1 MRRPTGLHG
10 FTLAEILIAL
20 GLFAVATAG
29 LISLFPRTLRIAREG
44 EEEARAAR
52 IASNLLEVLGGAP
65 QSGRFRLAEG
75 LSAEGLR
82 MESIDPADPHPHPV
96 AYGMDCLPVRLLS
109 QEEADSPVDDGP
121 VADVATLRLSRSA
134 AHPGMILAEV
144 DVAGPAS
151 APSTGRSSH
160 RFLRLLPDPG
170 HGS

>member
-1 MRRPTGLHG
+1 MRRPAGIHG

-29 LISLFPRTLRIAREG
+29 MIALFPRTLRIAREG

-52 IASNLLEVLGGAP
+52 IASNLLEVLDGAP
-65 QSGRFRLAEG
+65 RPGTFRLAG
-75 LSAEGLR
+75 GISAEGLR
-82 MESIDPADPHPHPV
+82 MESIDPDDPHPHPV

-109 QEEADSPVDDGP
+109 EEEAGRPVDDGS
-121 VADVATLRLSRSA
+121 VSDVATLRLSRST

-151 APSTGRSSH
+151 APSAGRSSH